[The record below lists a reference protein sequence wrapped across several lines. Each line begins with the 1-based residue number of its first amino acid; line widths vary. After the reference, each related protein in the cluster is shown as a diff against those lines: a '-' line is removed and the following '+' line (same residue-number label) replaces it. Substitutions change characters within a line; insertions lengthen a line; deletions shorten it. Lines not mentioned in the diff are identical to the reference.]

1 MARERFAA
9 SVTITGLNER
19 QMTSLATYRRYMKTP
34 GAVRLAGQTA
44 TFVMDIDEA
53 LATVYVFGKIASRNK
68 DRRAWTS
75 LAAVRRTLKGLLEHE
90 QAAGMPA
97 RQPVRED
104 IHR

>member
-34 GAVRLAGQTA
+34 GAVRLAGQNA
-44 TFVMDIDEA
+44 TFVMDINEA
-53 LATVYVFGKIASRNK
+53 LATVFVFGKIASRNK

-90 QAAGMPA
+90 QAGMPA
-97 RQPVRED
+97 RQPVREN

>member
-19 QMTSLATYRRYMKTP
+19 QMVSLATYRRYMKTP